1 MDGPKIIKQ
10 SLVLWKDW
18 ERPEYSAERSNIMTI
33 LEALSVV
40 NHRPLVLAGLAA
52 ADYVALAILSEG
64 RS

>member
-40 NHRPLVLAGLAA
+40 NHRTLVLVGLAA
-52 ADYVALAILSEG
+52 IDYVDLAILSER